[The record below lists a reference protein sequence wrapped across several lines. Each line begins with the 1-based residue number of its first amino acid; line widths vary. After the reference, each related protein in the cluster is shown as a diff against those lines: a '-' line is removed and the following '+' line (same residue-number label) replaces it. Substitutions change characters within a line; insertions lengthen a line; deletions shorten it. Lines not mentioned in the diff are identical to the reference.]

1 MNALLAGLPR
11 PTALVL
17 GAAGQDAPAL
27 AGMLAPVLDDGWRPD
42 LIVGTSGGAL
52 TAACLMSGE
61 DSGAEGPPDAMARD
75 VWRRIAASK
84 MVRFGW
90 TRMASAATA
99 REGGRLTRQWRELL
113 DPIFGDRTFAA
124 DGTQAMVATNL
135 TKGLP
140 MVIDRGTLVE
150 GILASAAFPVVAS
163 AVEHNGDVLVDG
175 SFTAPV
181 PVLQALDLGAA
192 AVVALVPGRP
202 GSQVSA
208 SAPTRW
214 YDVVLASVRHQMA
227 ATSSHDLAAAAATI
241 PVVALSRASQMA
253 PHWSEVEQTIESGR
267 RAAVDQ
273 LAALDRRWA
282 RIHEPGLYAAS
293 DELRLDRGLGGCLR

>member
-1 MNALLAGLPR
+1 
-11 PTALVL
+11 
-17 GAAGQDAPAL
+17 
-27 AGMLAPVLDDGWRPD
+27 
-42 LIVGTSGGAL
+42 
-52 TAACLMSGE
+52 MSGE

-202 GSQVSA
+202 GSLK
-208 SAPTRW
+208 SAPAP
-214 YDVVLASVRHQMA
+214 DAVVRRGAGVGA
-227 ATSSHDLAAAAATI
+227 APDGGH
-241 PVVALSRASQMA
+241 VVAR
-253 PHWSEVEQTIESGR
+253 PR
-267 RAAVDQ
+267 RRGCDHPGGGAQPRQPDGAALVRGGADHRVGPPRAVDQ

-282 RIHEPGLYAAS
+282 RNP
-293 DELRLDRGLGGCLR
+293 